1 MFVLSVVIEGMSEMD
16 MPTCALGTSCPCFL
30 SSIPSRGRKKTR
42 YYKQR
47 EWHSK
52 QRKVTRK
59 KKKKKKLNRKKIEE
73 ERKERKRNSTN
84 PSSPVAPTG
93 TPSSASPAPQA
104 AHISGVPAAGA
115 APQFLKHKAGLQ
127 RSDLDPEDPVA
138 QFHAWFSEAA
148 DPAAGVGHPETCT
161 LSTAALPSG
170 RVSARMVYMK
180 ELDAQ
185 GFVVYSNFDTS
196 GKARDLLGK
205 PRGASPTTAAS
216 SSDGQ
221 EASQPNAWVSL
232 VFWWE
237 PLERQVRVEGRAAR
251 LPASES
257 QAYFDT
263 RVRGSRIGAWASRQ
277 SAVVRADPAVP
288 GDDGRAQLDA
298 WVAET
303 EARFAGQDR
312 IPVPDFWG
320 GLRVVP
326 ETVEFWQGRDN
337 RLHDRFVYE
346 RVDGKWTL
354 ERLSP

>member
-1 MFVLSVVIEGMSEMD
+1 M
-16 MPTCALGTSCPCFL
+16 
-30 SSIPSRGRKKTR
+30 
-42 YYKQR
+42 
-47 EWHSK
+47 
-52 QRKVTRK
+52 
-59 KKKKKKLNRKKIEE
+59 
-73 ERKERKRNSTN
+73 
-84 PSSPVAPTG
+84 
-93 TPSSASPAPQA
+93 
-104 AHISGVPAAGA
+104 
-115 APQFLKHKAGLQ
+115 Q
-127 RSDLDPEDPVA
+127 RSDLNPDDPIA

-148 DPAAGVGHPETCT
+148 DPAAGVAHPETCT
-161 LSTAALPSG
+161 LATASLPSG

-205 PRGASPTTAAS
+205 PRGPEEEEQT
-216 SSDGQ
+216 
-221 EASQPNAWVSL
+221 QPNTWVSL

-237 PLERQVRVEGRAAR
+237 PLERQVRVEGHAAR
-251 LPASES
+251 LSASES
-257 QAYFDT
+257 QTYFDT

-303 EARFAGQDR
+303 EEKFAGQDQ
-312 IPVPDFWG
+312 IPVPEFWG

-326 ETVEFWQGRDN
+326 ESVEFWQGRDN